1 MVITRRLFKISNL
14 SAGFG
19 LLAVLCLPSH
29 LAAQTG
35 KSLAS
40 FDNICLAEARRA
52 EARHGIPT
60 GLMQSIARVESGRKM
75 VTGEYIPWAWTL
87 NDQGEGLF
95 FDDRDSALA
104 YLQDAVAHPGH
115 SVDVGCMQ
123 VNTKWHADG
132 FLDIADMLDPVHNA
146 SYAAGFLLDLHAAH
160 ESWDEAVKHY
170 HSAEPRK
177 NVAYHRRVLA
187 ELERFMT
194 DTLPESAQTASSE
207 PASSEMAS
215 SEMASSEMA
224 SSPSDDGV
232 VQTAAIASAAT
243 QAAALAATGDADDV
257 LSTDLLSAPEI
268 GSTDQAAVPSMPAAQ
283 PDVILPDGAES
294 VAAPRAK
301 APLVEAPLTAG
312 APSIVASQPDMS
324 PQPGNNAPA
333 AAAVD
338 DPLLAKQPNLVPHR
352 SRVEHFRRLL
362 AQQAG

>member
-75 VTGEYIPWAWTL
+75 VTGEYMPWAWTL

-207 PASSEMAS
+207 PAS